1 LLPKSFF
8 RNISSEYSGCEHRC
22 IQNIIR
28 LFEVQKLSGSGI
40 YELKNRERCCRAG
53 VVTEGS
59 FCMECENH
67 TEELKT
73 GMSFFLPASAE
84 SIRFTGNGTVIFAL
98 PEYN

>member
-1 LLPKSFF
+1 
-8 RNISSEYSGCEHRC
+8 
-22 IQNIIR
+22 
-28 LFEVQKLSGSGI
+28 
-40 YELKNRERCCRAG
+40 
-53 VVTEGS
+53 
-59 FCMECENH
+59 MECENH